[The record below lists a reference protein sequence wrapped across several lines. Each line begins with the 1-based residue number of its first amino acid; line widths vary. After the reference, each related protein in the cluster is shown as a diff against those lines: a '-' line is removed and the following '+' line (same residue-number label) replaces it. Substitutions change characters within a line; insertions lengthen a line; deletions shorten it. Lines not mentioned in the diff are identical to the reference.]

1 MGTSQTSFSPA
12 GTLPGALHPS
22 LECIQPLQEKGFKL
36 DWWSATEPTSAHTL
50 SDTRTLSS
58 LNDFKALRESVTHQ
72 ASSDSLGCLFPSPS
86 GTSGQEG
93 VRGEMKT
100 DFTIN
105 LPHLKRSRYPKAPSL
120 GVHNGDSRLGG
131 AGRKL

>member
-22 LECIQPLQEKGFKL
+22 LECIQLLREKGFKL

-58 LNDFKALRESVTHQ
+58 LNGFKALRESVTHQ
-72 ASSDSLGCLFPSPS
+72 ASSDSLGCPVS
-86 GTSGQEG
+86 
-93 VRGEMKT
+93 
-100 DFTIN
+100 FTFRN
-105 LPHLKRSRYPKAPSL
+105 FR
-120 GVHNGDSRLGG
+120 
-131 AGRKL
+131 AGRSQRGDEDRLHNKFAPPEKVQISKSSEPGSP